1 MRVLIT
7 GGAGYIGT
15 HTMLEVLA
23 TGHEVCVIDN
33 FSNSTPEALERV
45 KTLSNRSFTFHD
57 ADMRDREAL
66 TQHLKDFKPDAVIHF
81 AGLKAVGES
90 VEMPLEYYENNV
102 QGTINLLQAMKASDC
117 QNIVFSSSATV
128 YGDPDFLPITE
139 DHPLR
144 STNPYGRSKLHIEEM
159 LRDLAISNPDFTAAI
174 LRYFNPVGA
183 HESGR
188 IGEDPS
194 GTPNNL
200 MPMIAQVAVG
210 RRDQV
215 KVFGNDY
222 DTPDGTGVRD
232 YIHVVDLA
240 KAHVA
245 ALDWTQSHHG
255 ARPFNLGVGQGVS
268 VMEMIDAFAKASGR
282 EIPFQNDPRREG
294 DIATCYADPTRA
306 EAELGWKAKI
316 DLAGMCETCWHWQ
329 DTNPLGYKAKA

>member
-1 MRVLIT
+1 MRVLLT

-15 HTMLEVLA
+15 HTMLEVLGA
-23 TGHEVCVIDN
+23 GHEVCVIDN
-33 FSNSTPEALERV
+33 FSNSVPEALERV
-45 KTLSNRSFTFHD
+45 KALSNRSFAFHK

-66 TQHLKDFKPDAVIHF
+66 TQHLQDFKPDAVIHF

-102 QGTINLLQAMKASDC
+102 QGTINLLQAMKAADC
-117 QNIVFSSSATV
+117 TSIVFSSSATV

-159 LRDLAISNPDFTAAI
+159 LRDLAVANSDFTAAI

-188 IGEDPS
+188 IGEDPN
-194 GTPNNL
+194 GIPNNL
-200 MPMIAQVAVG
+200 MPMITQVAVG
-210 RRDQV
+210 RREQV

-245 ALDWTQSHHG
+245 ALDWTQSHKG
-255 ARPFNLGVGQGVS
+255 ARAFNLGVGKGVS
-268 VMEMIDAFAKASGR
+268 VMEMINAFAKASGR
-282 EIPFQNDPRREG
+282 DVPFQNDPRREG
-294 DIATCYADPTRA
+294 DIAQCYADPSRA
-306 EAELGWKAKI
+306 EAELGWKAII
-316 DLAGMCETCWHWQ
+316 DLTGMCETCWHWQ
-329 DTNPLGYKAKA
+329 STNPLGYNAKP

>member
-15 HTMLEVLA
+15 HTMLEVLGA
-23 TGHEVCVIDN
+23 GHEVCVIDN
-33 FSNSTPEALERV
+33 FCNSVPEALERV
-45 KTLSNRSFTFHD
+45 RALSNRSFAFHR

-66 TQHLKDFKPDAVIHF
+66 THHLQDFKPDAVIHF

-102 QGTINLLQAMKASDC
+102 QGTINLLQAMKAADC
-117 QNIVFSSSATV
+117 TSIVFSSSATV
-128 YGDPDFLPITE
+128 YGNPDFLPITE

-159 LRDLAISNPDFTAAI
+159 LRDLATANPDFTAAI

-188 IGEDPS
+188 IGEDPN
-194 GTPNNL
+194 GIPNNL

-210 RRDQV
+210 RREQV
-215 KVFGNDY
+215 RVFGNDY

-245 ALDWTQSHHG
+245 ALDWTQSHQG
-255 ARPFNLGVGQGVS
+255 ARAFNLGVGQGVS

-282 EIPFQNDPRREG
+282 DIPFRNDPRREG
-294 DIATCYADPTRA
+294 DIAQCYADPSRA
-306 EAELGWKAKI
+306 EAELGWKAAI
-316 DLAGMCETCWHWQ
+316 DLTGMCETCWRWQ
-329 DTNPLGYKAKA
+329 SENPLGYNAKP

>member
-15 HTMLEVLA
+15 HTMLEVLGA
-23 TGHEVCVIDN
+23 GHEVCVIDN
-33 FSNSTPEALERV
+33 FSNSSPEALERV
-45 KTLSNRSFTFHD
+45 KSLSNRSFEFYETD
-57 ADMRDREAL
+57 LRDRETL
-66 TQHLKDFKPDAVIHF
+66 TERVKNFAPDAVIHF

-90 VEMPLEYYENNV
+90 FEIPLEYYENNV
-102 QGTINLLQAMKASDC
+102 QGTINLLQAMKASGC

-144 STNPYGRSKLHIEEM
+144 SSNPYGRSKLHIEEM
-159 LRDLAISNPDFTAAI
+159 LRDLAGSSPDLTAAI

-188 IGEDPS
+188 IGEDPN
-194 GTPNNL
+194 GIPNNL

-210 RRDQV
+210 RRELV

-245 ALDWTQSHHG
+245 ALDWTQSHSC
-255 ARPFNLGVGQGVS
+255 ARAFNLGVGQGVS
-268 VMEMIDAFAKASGR
+268 VMEMIAAFAKASGR
-282 EIPFQNDPRREG
+282 KIPFQYTPRRDG
-294 DIATCYADPTRA
+294 DIATCYADPSRA
-306 EAELGWKAKI
+306 HAELGWKAEI

-329 DTNPLGYKAKA
+329 ESNPQGYKAKA